1 LEARNDSITDVSLLE
16 YMEEEMV
23 YMEFQRALY
32 KMADTNTKYDI
43 VVFGAS
49 GYTGRL
55 VAEYL
60 QGEYANT
67 GLKWAMAGRSLDKL
81 ASVRTALG
89 IPDSVDLV
97 SVDSDDAASVGQMV
111 SDCKVVITTV
121 GPYQLYGGELIKQCA
136 EQGTDCVDLSG
147 EPSWMHETIAQHSAA
162 AKASGARIVHSCGF
176 DSIPFDLGVY
186 CLQQHAIT
194 QTGKPIATVKGRVRA
209 MNGTF
214 SGGTI
219 ASMRAT
225 MASAQANPAIIKV
238 LTNPFALTEGFTGPE
253 QPTGAAPQ
261 YDEELN
267 SWSAPFVMAAINTKN
282 IHRSNFL
289 LGHQYGEDFRYDEML
304 LTGDGEQGK
313 AAAEYV
319 AKDDS
324 IGKSDLQPGDG
335 PTQEEREN
343 GNYDAIFAGQ
353 NSEGELM
360 ISSVQGDRDPGYGST
375 SKMLAEAAIC
385 LLENPTLA
393 SGGLWTPAAAMGQ
406 ALIDRLHAHAGLTF
420 QIEKG

>member
-1 LEARNDSITDVSLLE
+1 
-16 YMEEEMV
+16 
-23 YMEFQRALY
+23 
-32 KMADTNTKYDI
+32 MADTKTKYDI

-60 QGEYANT
+60 QEEYANT
-67 GLKWAMAGRSLDKL
+67 ALKWAMAGRSLDKL

-121 GPYQLYGGELIKQCA
+121 GPYQLYGEELIKQCA
-136 EQGTDCVDLSG
+136 EQGTDYVDLSG
-147 EPSWMHETIAQHSAA
+147 EPSWMHETIAQHSVA

-186 CLQQHAIT
+186 CLQQHAIA

-219 ASMRAT
+219 ASLRAT
-225 MASAQANPAIIKV
+225 VASAQANPAIIKV

>member
-1 LEARNDSITDVSLLE
+1 
-16 YMEEEMV
+16 
-23 YMEFQRALY
+23 
-32 KMADTNTKYDI
+32 MADTNTKYDI

-121 GPYQLYGGELIKQCA
+121 GPYQLYGEELIKQCA
-136 EQGTDCVDLSG
+136 EQGTDYVDLSG
-147 EPSWMHETIAQHSAA
+147 EPNWMHETIAQHSAA

-253 QPTGAAPQ
+253 QPTGAVPQ

>member
-1 LEARNDSITDVSLLE
+1 
-16 YMEEEMV
+16 
-23 YMEFQRALY
+23 
-32 KMADTNTKYDI
+32 MADTNSKYDI

-60 QGEYANT
+60 QEEYANT
-67 GLKWAMAGRSLDKL
+67 ALKWAMAGRSLDKL

-89 IPDSVDLV
+89 IPESVDLV

-111 SDCKVVITTV
+111 SDCRVVITTV
-121 GPYQLYGGELIKQCA
+121 GPYQLYGEELIKQCA
-136 EQGTDCVDLSG
+136 EQGTDYVDLSG
-147 EPSWMHETIAQHSAA
+147 EPSWMHETIARHSAA

-186 CLQQHAIT
+186 CLQQHAIA
-194 QTGKPIATVKGRVRA
+194 QTGKPITTVKGRVRA

-219 ASMRAT
+219 ASLRAT
-225 MASAQANPAIIKV
+225 MASARANPAIIKV

-289 LGHQYGEDFRYDEML
+289 MGHRYGEEFRYDEML
-304 LTGDGEQGK
+304 LTGDGEQGQ

-343 GNYDAIFAGQ
+343 GNYDALFAGQ
-353 NSEGELM
+353 NCEGELM

-385 LLENPTLA
+385 LLENPALA

>member
-1 LEARNDSITDVSLLE
+1 
-16 YMEEEMV
+16 
-23 YMEFQRALY
+23 
-32 KMADTNTKYDI
+32 MADAKTKYDI

-60 QGEYANT
+60 HQEYANT
-67 GLKWAMAGRSLDKL
+67 SLTWAMAGRSLDKL

-121 GPYQLYGGELIKQCA
+121 GPYQLYGEALIQQCA
-136 EQGTDCVDLSG
+136 EQGTDYVDLSG
-147 EPSWMHETIAQHSAA
+147 EPSWMHETIAQHSVA

-186 CLQQHAIT
+186 CLQQHAIS

-219 ASMRAT
+219 ASLRAT
-225 MASAQANPAIIKV
+225 MASAKANPAIIKV
-238 LTNPFALTEGFTGPE
+238 LTNPFALTEGFSGPE

-353 NSEGELM
+353 NCEGELM
-360 ISSVQGDRDPGYGST
+360 IASVQGDRDPGYGST

-393 SGGLWTPAAAMGQ
+393 SGGLWTPAAALGQ
-406 ALIDRLHAHAGLTF
+406 ALIDRLHKHAGLTF

>member
-1 LEARNDSITDVSLLE
+1 
-16 YMEEEMV
+16 
-23 YMEFQRALY
+23 
-32 KMADTNTKYDI
+32 MADTNTKYDI

-60 QGEYANT
+60 QEEYANT
-67 GLKWAMAGRSLDKL
+67 ALKWAMAGRSLDKL

-89 IPDSVDLV
+89 IPESVDLV

-111 SDCKVVITTV
+111 SDCRVVITTV
-121 GPYQLYGGELIKQCA
+121 GPYQLYGEELIKQCA
-136 EQGTDCVDLSG
+136 EQGTDYVDLSG
-147 EPSWMHETIAQHSAA
+147 EPSWMHETIARHSAA
-162 AKASGARIVHSCGF
+162 AKASGARIIHSCGF

-186 CLQQHAIT
+186 CLQQHAIA
-194 QTGKPIATVKGRVRA
+194 QTGKPITTVKGRVRA

-219 ASMRAT
+219 ASLRAT
-225 MASAQANPAIIKV
+225 MASARANPAIIKV

-343 GNYDAIFAGQ
+343 GNYDALFAGQ
-353 NSEGELM
+353 NCEGELM

-385 LLENPTLA
+385 LLENPALA

>member
-1 LEARNDSITDVSLLE
+1 
-16 YMEEEMV
+16 
-23 YMEFQRALY
+23 
-32 KMADTNTKYDI
+32 MADTNTKYDI

-121 GPYQLYGGELIKQCA
+121 GPYQLYGEELIKQCA
-136 EQGTDCVDLSG
+136 GQGTDYVDLSG

-194 QTGKPIATVKGRVRA
+194 QTGKPIVTVKGRVRA

-304 LTGDGEQGK
+304 LTGDGEQGE

>member
-1 LEARNDSITDVSLLE
+1 
-16 YMEEEMV
+16 
-23 YMEFQRALY
+23 
-32 KMADTNTKYDI
+32 MADTNTKYDI

-67 GLKWAMAGRSLDKL
+67 SLKWAMAGRSLDKL

-121 GPYQLYGGELIKQCA
+121 GPYQLYGEELIKQCA
-136 EQGTDCVDLSG
+136 EQGTDYVDLSG

-162 AKASGARIVHSCGF
+162 AKTSGARIVHSCGF

-385 LLENPTLA
+385 LLDNPTLA

-420 QIEKG
+420 QIETG

>member
-1 LEARNDSITDVSLLE
+1 
-16 YMEEEMV
+16 
-23 YMEFQRALY
+23 
-32 KMADTNTKYDI
+32 MADTNTKYDI

-121 GPYQLYGGELIKQCA
+121 GPYQLYGEELIKQCA
-136 EQGTDCVDLSG
+136 EQGTDYVDLSG

-162 AKASGARIVHSCGF
+162 AKTSGARIVHSCGF

>member
-1 LEARNDSITDVSLLE
+1 
-16 YMEEEMV
+16 
-23 YMEFQRALY
+23 
-32 KMADTNTKYDI
+32 MADTNTKYDI

-121 GPYQLYGGELIKQCA
+121 GPYQLYGEELIKQCA
-136 EQGTDCVDLSG
+136 EQGTDYVDLSG
-147 EPSWMHETIAQHSAA
+147 EPNWMHETIAQHSAA

-253 QPTGAAPQ
+253 QPTGAVPQ

-289 LGHQYGEDFRYDEML
+289 LRHQYGEDFRYDEML

>member
-1 LEARNDSITDVSLLE
+1 
-16 YMEEEMV
+16 
-23 YMEFQRALY
+23 
-32 KMADTNTKYDI
+32 MADTKTKYDI

-60 QGEYANT
+60 QEEYANT
-67 GLKWAMAGRSLDKL
+67 ALKWAMAGRSLDKL

-121 GPYQLYGGELIKQCA
+121 GPYQLYGEELIKQCA
-136 EQGTDCVDLSG
+136 EQGTDYVDLSG

-194 QTGKPIATVKGRVRA
+194 QTGKPITTVKGRVRA

-219 ASMRAT
+219 ASLRAT
-225 MASAQANPAIIKV
+225 MASARANPAIIKV

-289 LGHQYGEDFRYDEML
+289 MGHQYGEDFRYDEML
-304 LTGDGEQGK
+304 FTGDGEQGK

-335 PTQEEREN
+335 PTKEEREN

-353 NSEGELM
+353 NCEGELM

-393 SGGLWTPAAAMGQ
+393 TGGLWTPAAAMGQ
-406 ALIDRLHAHAGLTF
+406 ALIDRLQAHAGLTF

>member
-1 LEARNDSITDVSLLE
+1 
-16 YMEEEMV
+16 
-23 YMEFQRALY
+23 
-32 KMADTNTKYDI
+32 MADTNTKYDI

-111 SDCKVVITTV
+111 SNCKVVITTV
-121 GPYQLYGGELIKQCA
+121 GPYQLYGEELIKQCA
-136 EQGTDCVDLSG
+136 EQGTDYVDLSG

-162 AKASGARIVHSCGF
+162 AKTSGARIVHSCGF

-186 CLQQHAIT
+186 CLQQRAIT

>member
-1 LEARNDSITDVSLLE
+1 
-16 YMEEEMV
+16 
-23 YMEFQRALY
+23 
-32 KMADTNTKYDI
+32 MADTKTKYDI

-60 QGEYANT
+60 QEEYANT
-67 GLKWAMAGRSLDKL
+67 ALKWAMAGRSLDKL

-121 GPYQLYGGELIKQCA
+121 GPYQLYGEELIKQCA
-136 EQGTDCVDLSG
+136 EQGTDYVDLSG
-147 EPSWMHETIAQHSAA
+147 EPSWMHETIGQHSAA

-194 QTGKPIATVKGRVRA
+194 QTGKPITTVKGRVRA

-219 ASMRAT
+219 ASLRAT
-225 MASAQANPAIIKV
+225 MASARANPAIIKV

-267 SWSAPFVMAAINTKN
+267 RWSAPFVMAAINTKN

-289 LGHQYGEDFRYDEML
+289 MGHQYGEDFRYDEML
-304 LTGDGEQGK
+304 FTGDGEQGK

-335 PTQEEREN
+335 PTKEEREN

-353 NSEGELM
+353 NCEGELM

-393 SGGLWTPAAAMGQ
+393 TGGLWTPAAAMGQ
-406 ALIDRLHAHAGLTF
+406 ALIDRLQAHAGLTF

>member
-1 LEARNDSITDVSLLE
+1 
-16 YMEEEMV
+16 
-23 YMEFQRALY
+23 
-32 KMADTNTKYDI
+32 MADAKTKYDI

-60 QGEYANT
+60 HQEYANT
-67 GLKWAMAGRSLDKL
+67 SLTWAMAGRSLDKL

-121 GPYQLYGGELIKQCA
+121 GPYQLYGEALIQQCA
-136 EQGTDCVDLSG
+136 EQGTDYVDLSG
-147 EPSWMHETIAQHSAA
+147 EPSWMHETIAQHSVA

-186 CLQQHAIT
+186 CLQQHAIS
-194 QTGKPIATVKGRVRA
+194 QTGKPITTVKGRVRA

-219 ASMRAT
+219 ASLRAT
-225 MASAQANPAIIKV
+225 MASAKANPAIIKV
-238 LTNPFALTEGFTGPE
+238 LTNPFALTEGFSGPE

-324 IGKSDLQPGDG
+324 IGKSDLQPGEG

-353 NSEGELM
+353 NCEGELM
-360 ISSVQGDRDPGYGST
+360 IASAQGDRDPGYGST

-393 SGGLWTPAAAMGQ
+393 SGGLWTPAAALGQ
-406 ALIDRLHAHAGLTF
+406 ALIDRLHKHAGLTF

>member
-1 LEARNDSITDVSLLE
+1 
-16 YMEEEMV
+16 
-23 YMEFQRALY
+23 
-32 KMADTNTKYDI
+32 MADTKTKYDI

-60 QGEYANT
+60 QEEYANT
-67 GLKWAMAGRSLDKL
+67 ALKWAMAGRSLDKL

-121 GPYQLYGGELIKQCA
+121 GPYQLYGEELIKQCA
-136 EQGTDCVDLSG
+136 EQGTDYVDLSG

-194 QTGKPIATVKGRVRA
+194 HTGKPITTVKGRVRA

-219 ASMRAT
+219 ASLRAT
-225 MASAQANPAIIKV
+225 MASARANPAIIKV

-289 LGHQYGEDFRYDEML
+289 MGHQYGEDFRYDEML
-304 LTGDGEQGK
+304 FTGDGEQGK

-335 PTQEEREN
+335 PTKEEREN

-353 NSEGELM
+353 NCEGELM
-360 ISSVQGDRDPGYGST
+360 ISSVQGDRDPGYVST

-393 SGGLWTPAAAMGQ
+393 TGGLWTPAAAMGQ
-406 ALIDRLHAHAGLTF
+406 ALIDRLQAHAGLTF

>member
-1 LEARNDSITDVSLLE
+1 
-16 YMEEEMV
+16 
-23 YMEFQRALY
+23 
-32 KMADTNTKYDI
+32 MADANTKYDI

-60 QGEYANT
+60 QEEYANT
-67 GLKWAMAGRSLDKL
+67 ALKWAMAGRSLDKL

-121 GPYQLYGGELIKQCA
+121 GPYKLYGEELIKQCA
-136 EQGTDCVDLSG
+136 EQGTDYVDLSG

-186 CLQQHAIT
+186 CLQQRAIT

-335 PTQEEREN
+335 PTKEEREN

>member
-1 LEARNDSITDVSLLE
+1 
-16 YMEEEMV
+16 
-23 YMEFQRALY
+23 LY
-32 KMADTNTKYDI
+32 KMADTKTKYDI

-60 QGEYANT
+60 QEEYANT
-67 GLKWAMAGRSLDKL
+67 ALKWAMAGRSLDKL

-121 GPYQLYGGELIKQCA
+121 GPYQLYGEELIKQCA
-136 EQGTDCVDLSG
+136 EQGTDYVDLSG
-147 EPSWMHETIAQHSAA
+147 EPSWMHETIGQHSAA

-194 QTGKPIATVKGRVRA
+194 QTGKPITTVKGRVRA

-219 ASMRAT
+219 ASLRAT
-225 MASAQANPAIIKV
+225 MASARANPAIIKV

-289 LGHQYGEDFRYDEML
+289 MGHQYGEDFRYDEML
-304 LTGDGEQGK
+304 FTGDGEQGK

-335 PTQEEREN
+335 PTKEEREN

-353 NSEGELM
+353 NCEGELM

-393 SGGLWTPAAAMGQ
+393 TGGLWTPAAAMGQ
-406 ALIDRLHAHAGLTF
+406 ALIDRLQAHAGLTF